1 MLTEDIQKIISSKN
15 IMYPVDKNAMPE
27 KMGQLNVPNKL
38 EAREFDTEKLI
49 SEWLKASID

>member
-1 MLTEDIQKIISSKN
+1 
-15 IMYPVDKNAMPE
+15 MYPVDKNATPE
-27 KMGQLNVPNKL
+27 NMSKLKVPNKL